1 MKTLLTNFL
10 LLLLVVLNS
19 VAQDKIVT
27 GKVTDKE
34 DGLPLPGVSV
44 KVKGT
49 TIGSQTNVDGNFSL
63 KVPQANSVLQFSF
76 LGYQSQEKTIPAS
89 NVLSVMMVTDAK
101 QLSEV
106 VVTALG
112 VSRERKALG
121 YSATSVNSAEI
132 NKASPVS
139 IVGGLQGKVAGVDI
153 SNTSGAPGGSSKV
166 VLRGFSSISGSNQ
179 PLYVVDGV
187 PVNNARPGG
196 AAPAGTPG
204 DLTESFD
211 FGNAVNDINPN
222 DIENVNILK
231 GAAATSLYGSRG
243 SNGVIIITTKKGKGG
258 AFKVDFSSSASFTQ
272 VSVVPTLQSKF
283 GQGWDGTFILSENGS
298 WGPALDGQTRPWG
311 AIVNNTQLL
320 RPFSNVKDNFRDA
333 FDTGGEFT
341 NTLSL
346 SGGSPSST
354 YYLSYGNVG
363 SNGMMPGDNDSYKR
377 NSVSL
382 SGSTNSKGFSV
393 STSLNYVG
401 KNSRFVQVGQ
411 ANSGVGANFYE
422 DVLQIPVNIPI
433 KELQNYK
440 NAYFNVD
447 NYFTP
452 FAQNPYYPLFENS
465 SRFKS
470 DRVYGNVDL
479 KYKATEW
486 LSFQFQQGADLS
498 NAAAKIWHA
507 KNAPSPG
514 SWNDGAN
521 VEGAQRQANVGDVV
535 EGSEKFFEYDSKV
548 HALFQKAFSSNF
560 DIDGLI
566 GLNYNDRGSRVL
578 YTSVEDLTIPGFYS
592 LSNSLN
598 NPESNQTESHR
609 RLFGAYASAT
619 LGYKSYAYLTLNA
632 RNDWSSTLPTDKNS
646 YFYPSA
652 NISLILSEALDLSKS
667 GISLLKLRASI
678 GQTGNDTS
686 PYRINNILRTAT
698 IPVRGG
704 GTTIT
709 FPINGVSGFSIGN
722 TLNNS
727 DLKPEISTE
736 KEFGGEIRLF
746 DNRLGLDAAYYSKIS
761 NNQILP
767 IDAAPSSGYKFLIVN
782 FGKVRNR
789 GIELAFSATPI
800 KQDKGFSWDIN
811 YIFSRNRNRVLELP
825 SGLNQIELESAYDA
839 KFLAKVGRPLG
850 VFEAP
855 VPKRDP
861 QGRIVV
867 NPANGLAVTADV
879 NGDFGTSER
888 KYIMGLT
895 NTFSFKGITL
905 GVTMDYRKGGVF
917 YSGTADLLNFVGNDI
932 RTTYNDRSPFIIP
945 NSVLEVTDASGNV
958 TYVENTIPVAEDRI
972 DDYYYHTNNP
982 ALSYYTRILDKSFL
996 KLREATV
1003 SYDLPKSLVQKIRA
1017 GKASI
1022 SVFGRNLWTWLPKAN
1037 RTIDPEVSN
1046 FGNDLTSEFGE
1057 FRTGPSTRVFGGS
1070 LKVSF

>member
-1 MKTLLTNFL
+1 MKTFLTSLWL
-10 LLLLVVLNS
+10 LLLLSFNGL
-19 VAQDKIVT
+19 AQDKIISGLVT
-27 GKVTDKE
+27 SQD

-44 KVKGT
+44 RLKGST
-49 TIGSQTNVDGNFSL
+49 VGTQTGAEGKYSIR
-63 KVPQANSVLQFSF
+63 ASAGGVLQFSF
-76 LGYQSQEKTIPAS
+76 IGYVTKEVTVGAS
-89 NVLSVMMVTDAK
+89 NVINVVLNADAK

-121 YSATSVNSAEI
+121 YSATTVSTAEI
-132 NKASPVS
+132 NKASPVN

-196 AAPAGTPG
+196 GSPTGSAG
-204 DLTESFD
+204 DLAESFD

-243 SNGVIIITTKKGKGG
+243 SNGVIVITTKKGKAG

-272 VSVVPTLQSKF
+272 VSIVPTLQSKF

-320 RPFSNVKDNFRDA
+320 RPFNNVKDNFRDA

-346 SGGSPSST
+346 SGGSNAST
-354 YYLSYGNVG
+354 FYLSYGNVV
-363 SNGMMPGDNDSYKR
+363 SDGMMPGDNDSYKR

-382 SGSTNSKGFSV
+382 SGSTNFKGFTASASV
-393 STSLNYVG
+393 NYVG

-411 ANSGVGANFYE
+411 ADSGIGSNFYE
-422 DVLQIPVNIPI
+422 DVLQIPINIPI
-433 KELQNYK
+433 KELQDYRNT
-440 NAYFNVD
+440 YFNVD

-452 FAQNPYYPLFENS
+452 FAENPYYSLFENS

-479 KYKATEW
+479 KYKANNW
-486 LSFQFQQGADLS
+486 LTFQFQQGADLS
-498 NAAAKIWHA
+498 NGIDKIWHA
-507 KNAPSPG
+507 KNAPTPG

-521 VEGAQRQANVGDVV
+521 VEGAQRQADVGNVV

-548 HALFQKAFSSNF
+548 HALFNKAFSKDF
-560 DIDGLI
+560 DIDGLV
-566 GLNYNDRGSRVL
+566 GLNYNDRGYRLL

-598 NPESNQTESHR
+598 LPTSVQTQSHR

-632 RNDWSSTLPTDKNS
+632 RNDWSSTLPTNKNS

-652 NISLILSEALDLSKS
+652 NLSLILSDALDLSKAKV
-667 GISLLKLRASI
+667 SLFKIRASI
-678 GQTGNDTS
+678 GQTGNDTD
-686 PYRINNILRTAT
+686 PYRINNILRSAN
-698 IPVRGG
+698 IPVRGA
-704 GTTIT
+704 GTTLT
-709 FPINGVSGFSIGN
+709 FPINGVSGFSVAN

-727 DLKPEISTE
+727 RLKPEISTE
-736 KEFGGEIRLF
+736 KEFGGEIRFF
-746 DNRLGLDAAYYSKIS
+746 DNRIGLDVAYYNKIS
-761 NNQILP
+761 KNQILP

-782 FGKVRNR
+782 FGKIRNR

-800 KQDKGFSWDIN
+800 KQDNNGFTWDLG
-811 YIFSRNRNRVLELP
+811 YTFARNRNKVLELP
-825 SGLNQIELESAYDA
+825 AGLDQIEIESAYDA
-839 KFLAKVGRPLG
+839 KLLAKVGQPLG

-855 VPKRDP
+855 VPKKDP

-867 NPANGLAVTADV
+867 NPSTGLAITADE
-879 NGDFGTSER
+879 NGSFGTSQR
-888 KYIMGLT
+888 RFTMGLT
-895 NTFSFKGITL
+895 NTFSYKGLSL
-905 GVTMDYRKGGVF
+905 GVTMDYRRGGVF

-945 NSVLEVTDASGNV
+945 NSVNEIVDAAGNV
-958 TYVENTIPVAEDRI
+958 TYVENTTPVSEDRV
-972 DDYYYHTNNP
+972 DDYFYHTNNP

-996 KLREATV
+996 KLREATL
-1003 SYDLPKSLVQKIRA
+1003 SYELPKAWAQKIRA
-1017 GKASI
+1017 GKASV
-1022 SVFGRNLWTWLPKAN
+1022 SVFGRNLWTWLPKDN
-1037 RTIDPEVSN
+1037 RSIDPEVSN
-1046 FGNDLTSEFGE
+1046 YGNDLSSEFGE